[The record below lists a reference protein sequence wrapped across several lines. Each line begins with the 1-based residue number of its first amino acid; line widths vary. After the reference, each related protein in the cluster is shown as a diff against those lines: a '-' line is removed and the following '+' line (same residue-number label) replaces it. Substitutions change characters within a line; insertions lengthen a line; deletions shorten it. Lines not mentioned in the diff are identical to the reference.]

1 MKIKT
6 FTKIFICMIMVVVLS
21 TGCFGKTE
29 LHESFNEEEMI
40 TLAET
45 VINEV
50 HVNGVETVI
59 NDRMRDDYRE
69 IYPLEEMKGDFEA
82 LRVGLGSFIDYTEV
96 TVIGKDSPDEKKE
109 PFAVVGITAT
119 YEKGELIF
127 MLTFDTDKSLVGFYM
142 KK

>member
-6 FTKIFICMIMVVVLS
+6 FSKIFICLIMVVVFS
-21 TGCFGKTE
+21 TGCFGRTE

-50 HVNGVETVI
+50 HVNGVEAVI
-59 NDRMRDDYRE
+59 NERMREDYRE
-69 IYPLEEMKGDFEA
+69 KYPLDDMKDDFES
-82 LRVGLGSFIDYTEV
+82 LRVGLGTFIDYTEV
-96 TVIGKDSPDEKKE
+96 TVIGKDSPDERKE
-109 PFAVVGITAT
+109 PFAIVGVTAT

-127 MLTFDTDKSLVGFYM
+127 MLTFDTDKNLVGFYM